1 MRGLASTCEIPK
13 SLPTCVHRL
22 KESGVTHFFIGKW
35 CEEGFR
41 YCPMVTMSQAT
52 AARSVKHWSI
62 SDSFSPKPT
71 IKDVL
76 VIKLA
81 FLALART
88 ARLLA

>member
-1 MRGLASTCEIPK
+1 
-13 SLPTCVHRL
+13 
-22 KESGVTHFFIGKW
+22 
-35 CEEGFR
+35 
-41 YCPMVTMSQAT
+41 MVTMSQAT

-81 FLALART
+81 FLSLQELRDFWRSSPKVGLFAGVWEQFQCCD
-88 ARLLA
+88 